1 MKRASLTLALL
12 ALATALACQDGD
24 LSARFEEGLDLLYE
38 NRFEDAEAH
47 FLSLARDMDRSQRAD
62 AAVWR
67 SKALYQTGRIDH
79 LYLNQPR
86 RAVARLR
93 EAIKAHPDAPHAFEA
108 RQEIGDIFH
117 DRLHDYRSAALEYER
132 LVSEFP
138 DHPATPGFH
147 YRIAQCYFLLGEHD
161 QARSEA
167 RLLLSKHA
175 DSKYQAE
182 ARLLIANSYYVE
194 GKVAESAQAHQE
206 LLAVAPEASLRA
218 RSQFE
223 LGLCYQDLGDLPA
236 AERAFL
242 AALKDHTRPDI
253 VQHQLT
259 VLRQRMREGSDA
271 ATPLPNP
278 LAGSVLL
285 APASVQ
291 PQPGEPVRTALPPRK
306 PGDEPELKPPANYK
320 PQKPKAEPD
329 APKGPDTQAEP
340 KPEPK
345 PEPAPAPPP
354 DPAQPEPAPAP
365 APAPEPAPAA
375 P

>member
-1 MKRASLTLALL
+1 VKRASLTLAIL
-12 ALATALACQDGD
+12 ALAAVLACQGGD
-24 LSARFEEGLDLLYE
+24 LGDRFDEGLDLLYE

-47 FLSLARDMDRSQRAD
+47 FLALSRDMDRSSAPD
-62 AAVWR
+62 AAAWR
-67 SKALYQTGRIDH
+67 SKALFQAGRIDH

-86 RAVARLR
+86 RAVSRLR
-93 EAIKAHPDAPHAFEA
+93 EAIKAHPEAPHAFEA

-117 DRLHDYRSAALEYER
+117 DRLQDYRSAALEYER

-138 DHPATPGFH
+138 ESEATPGFH

-175 DSKYQAE
+175 DSKFQAE

-194 GKVAESAQAHQE
+194 GKVAEAAQAHQE
-206 LLAVAPEASLRA
+206 LLAAAPEASIRA

-223 LGLCYQDLGDLPA
+223 LGLCFQDLGDLPA
-236 AERAFL
+236 AERSFL

-253 VQHQLT
+253 VQQQLT

-278 LAGSVLL
+278 VSGSVYA
-285 APASVQ
+285 APAPVR
-291 PQPGEPVRTALPPRK
+291 PQPGEPVRTELPPRK
-306 PGDEPELKPPANYK
+306 PGEEPELKPPANFR
-320 PQKPKAEPD
+320 PK
-329 APKGPDTQAEP
+329 
-340 KPEPK
+340 K
-345 PEPAPAPPP
+345 PEPAPGAEGGK
-354 DPAQPEPAPAP
+354 DGGPEPAPEPKAEP
-365 APAPEPAPAA
+365 APRPEPAPEPASEPAPAA